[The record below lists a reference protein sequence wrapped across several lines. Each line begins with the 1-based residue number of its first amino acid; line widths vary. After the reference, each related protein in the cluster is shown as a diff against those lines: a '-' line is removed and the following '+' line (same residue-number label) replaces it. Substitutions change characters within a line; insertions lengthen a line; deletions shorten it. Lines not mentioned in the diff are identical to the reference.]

1 MYVTSIVAYNNS
13 CNLFVI
19 DGMQEYLSILA
30 ANWFAITSHMP
41 TKTTIE
47 TMLILLAS
55 LHILYMGYFPVIP
68 VHLARPGIDQN
79 LSCAVDDFTT
89 RYLIRV
95 TCASGFQDMHTYS
108 Y

>member
-19 DGMQEYLSILA
+19 DGMQEFVSILA

-41 TKTTIE
+41 NKTTIE

-68 VHLARPGIDQN
+68 VLVLR
-79 LSCAVDDFTT
+79 
-89 RYLIRV
+89 
-95 TCASGFQDMHTYS
+95 SG
-108 Y
+108 